1 MKYRILCQSFCF
13 VLMAA
18 ISTFAQHDKA
28 SQATIDI
35 RDYCDPDSF
44 NAAVGPG
51 TCVRDTSTGAI
62 NFTGFLAELG
72 ADKSV
77 GAWRFAPEQI
87 RAAEGAKLEVH
98 NLGGETHTFT
108 EVKRFGGGFLDFLN
122 SPSGNPNPAPE
133 CAQMVNGELV
143 PQPPSDENIFIPAGG
158 SATVPL
164 NHEVVQRY
172 QCCIHPW
179 MRLTISPKDQH
190 HSEVH

>member
-1 MKYRILCQSFCF
+1 MVRWKRCSVKKKCFAKLKYKGRA
-13 VLMAA
+13 MAA
-18 ISTFAQHDKA
+18 
-28 SQATIDI
+28 
-35 RDYCDPDSF
+35 
-44 NAAVGPG
+44 G
-51 TCVRDTSTGAI
+51 
-62 NFTGFLAELG
+62 LA
-72 ADKSV
+72 
-77 GAWRFAPEQI
+77 
-87 RAAEGAKLEVH
+87 
-98 NLGGETHTFT
+98 
-108 EVKRFGGGFLDFLN
+108 
-122 SPSGNPNPAPE
+122 PSGNPNPAPE